1 MDRASGAAPHPYL
14 DWPGPIAFAHRGGAV
29 DAPENTMR
37 AFEQAV
43 GLGYHY
49 VETDVHATL
58 DGVVVAFHDDDLS
71 RTCGRPGRISE
82 LPYAEVAAARV
93 DGTETI
99 PTLRD
104 LLDAFPEIRLNID
117 CKSDAA
123 VAPLADEIAK
133 HDVLDRVC
141 LASFSDARIRSLRRR
156 LGAGLCTAAATRE
169 LAVLW
174 ATGRNLGDAM
184 AAQVP
189 VRQAGMTV
197 VTERFIRSAST
208 ASSKTDLSC
217 CAMCSWNGASGSTED
232 RRPAGTVARNG
243 RPYRSARD
251 DPEHV
256 ERGGHRGPAGHASG
270 DVDVCPRR

>member
-1 MDRASGAAPHPYL
+1 
-14 DWPGPIAFAHRGGAV
+14 
-29 DAPENTMR
+29 MR

-197 VTERFIRSAST
+197 VTERFIRRAHHVRVAVHVWT
-208 ASSKTDLSC
+208 IDDEAEMHRLLDLGVDGIITD
-217 CAMCSWNGASGSTED
+217 
-232 RRPAGTVARNG
+232 RPVVL
-243 RPYRSARD
+243 RD
-251 DPEHV
+251 VFV
-256 ERGGHRGPAGHASG
+256 ERGIW
-270 DVDVCPRR
+270 VD